1 MGMIEKIL
9 SLREL
14 INRHNYLYYIENSP
28 VISDVQFDELIAQLA
43 LLEKENPQ
51 FGDPN
56 SPTMRVGS
64 DLTEGFTAIQH
75 KFRMFSLANSY
86 SIEEVSAFMARVKRE
101 FPYENICYCAELKFD
116 GTAISLTYE
125 NGRFKRAVTRG
136 DGVTGDDVTANVKTI
151 GAIPMQLQGDK
162 FPELMEIRG
171 EIYMPFDSFENLN
184 AARIDIGEEPFANP
198 RNAASGSLKLL
209 SPTVV
214 AQRGLN
220 AIFYGLQSENF
231 DCQSHFETLKQ
242 LKKWGFPTSSDA
254 KLCDSIE
261 KVEEFLK
268 IWEKKRDTLPY
279 ATDGAVI
286 KVDST
291 VLQKNL
297 GFTAKSPRWAIAY
310 KFKAETVL
318 TRLLSVDYQVG
329 RTGAITPVAN
339 LEPVA
344 LSGTV
349 VKRASLHNSEQ
360 ITLLD
365 IRIGDNVW
373 VEKGGEIIPK
383 ITAVKLEDRPENST
397 PIIYITKCPD
407 CGTEL
412 IKTES
417 QAKHYCPNTNGCPPQ
432 IVGRIIHFVSRKAMY
447 IDALGE
453 ETIQMLYD
461 KGLIENIADLYELK
475 KEQLLPLD
483 RMGEKSADN
492 IIEGIKNSTKTPYSK
507 VLFAIGI
514 RYVGENTAKKIA
526 KAIPTIDDLMV
537 ANIEQLQEI
546 EEVGGVIAESIV
558 DFFKEQQ
565 NVVIINRLK
574 EAGVNFCAEKSSIIS
589 TALEGKNIVITGRFI
604 TLSRERIKE
613 LIELHGGKNQSAVAK
628 NTDILVAGD
637 GVGPAKLQKA
647 TKLNTKIIDE
657 KQFLQLIEN
666 KSITN
671 NKEIDNDNISET
683 KSEQLELF

>member
-1 MGMIEKIL
+1 MLEKIL

-14 INRHNYLYYIENSP
+14 LNRHNYLYYIENSP
-28 VISDVQFDELIAQLA
+28 VISDVQFDELLAQLS

-51 FGDPN
+51 FADPN

-64 DLTEGFTAIQH
+64 DLTEGFRAIEH

-86 SIEEVSAFMARVKRE
+86 SLEEVSAFMGRVQRE
-101 FPYENICYCAELKFD
+101 FPDENIKYCAELKFD

-125 NGRFKRAVTRG
+125 KGRFTRAVTRG
-136 DGVTGDDVTANVKTI
+136 DGVIGDDVTANVKTI
-151 GAIPMQLQGDK
+151 LAIPMQLQGTN
-162 FPELMEIRG
+162 FPDFMEVRG
-171 EIYMPFDSFENLN
+171 EIYMPFASFENLN
-184 AARIDIGEEPFANP
+184 VARVDIGEDPFANP

-220 AIFYGLQSENF
+220 AIFYGLQSDDF
-231 DCQSHFETLKQ
+231 DCWSHFETLNQ

-268 IWEKKRDTLPY
+268 VWDKKRDTLPY

-291 VLQKNL
+291 ILQKNL

-349 VKRASLHNSEQ
+349 VKRASLHNAEQ
-360 ITLLD
+360 IALLD

-383 ITAVKLEDRPENST
+383 ITAVKIEDRPDNST
-397 PIIYITKCPD
+397 PIIYITHCPA

-412 IKTES
+412 TKTDS

-461 KGLIENIADLYELK
+461 KGLIENIADLYLLQ

-483 RMGEKSADN
+483 RIGEKSAEN

-526 KAIPTIDDLMV
+526 KAIPKIDDLMT
-537 ANIEQLQEI
+537 ADIEQLQAI
-546 EEVGGVIAESIV
+546 EEVGGVIAESIIEFFMDQRNV
-558 DFFKEQQ
+558 DL
-565 NVVIINRLK
+565 INRLK
-574 EAGVNFCAEKSSIIS
+574 EAGVNFYTEQSSKIS
-589 TALEGKNIVITGRFI
+589 NALEGKNIVITGRFI

-647 TKLNTKIIDE
+647 TKLGTKIINE
-657 KQFLQLIEN
+657 QQFLQLID
-666 KSITN
+666 KQTN
-671 NKEIDNDNISET
+671 PSLQNVDDDNISET
-683 KSEQLELF
+683 KSGQLELF